1 MNVNCFT
8 GTFMQSGIH
17 TNNRTNT
24 FLKKNRSKCGDVKQN
39 MGWNYK
45 KKYSAFVIRKKINNK
60 WITQKAM

>member
-24 FLKKNRSKCGDVKQN
+24 FKKKKNGSKCGDVKQN
-39 MGWNYK
+39 MGWNYN
-45 KKYSAFVIRKKINNK
+45 KKYSAFVIRKK
-60 WITQKAM
+60 

>member
-24 FLKKNRSKCGDVKQN
+24 FKKNRSKCGDVKQN
-39 MGWNYK
+39 M
-45 KKYSAFVIRKKINNK
+45 S
-60 WITQKAM
+60 